1 MATYLLTGSAG
12 FIGAGVAELL
22 LSNGHTVVGVDKL
35 DDAYDTRLKRWR
47 LDQLEGRD
55 RFTFHRL
62 DICDRPGLRKILDS
76 NYDAVINLAARAGV
90 RHSVENPWVYFETNV
105 TGTLN
110 LLEAC
115 KEFGIGKFVLASTS
129 SVYGEDTP
137 QPFAEDS
144 QTSRPLSP
152 YASSKKAAEALA
164 YTYHHLHGLDVTVLR
179 FFTVYGPAG
188 RPDMVIFRFIRSIA
202 EGEVITVFGDG
213 KQERDFTYVEDV
225 ARGTV
230 AAVKPF
236 GYEIVN
242 LGSDRPAVLADV
254 ISLIETTLGKEARI
268 EYATRHS
275 ADVLST
281 RADIRRAHSLLGWR
295 PQVSLEEG
303 IKYAVRWYEQN
314 RSWARDIK

>member
-12 FIGAGVAELL
+12 FIGAKVAELL
-22 LSNGHTVVGVDKL
+22 LSSGHAVVGIDNL
-35 DDAYDTRLKRWR
+35 NDAYDTRLKRWR

-55 RFTFHRL
+55 GFTFHRL
-62 DICDRPGLRKILDS
+62 DICDLPGLRQIFDS
-76 NYDAVINLAARAGV
+76 SFDAVINLAARAGV
-90 RHSVENPWVYFETNV
+90 RHSVEDPWAYFETNV
-105 TGTLN
+105 TGTIN

-115 KEFGIGKFVLASTS
+115 REFGVGKFVLASTS

-137 QPFAEDS
+137 RPFPEDS

-179 FFTVYGPAG
+179 YFTVYGPAG

-202 EGEVITVFGDG
+202 EGEPITVFGEG
-213 KQERDFTYVEDV
+213 KQERDFTHVDDI

-230 AAVKPF
+230 ASVKPL

-254 ISLIETTLGKEARI
+254 ISLIESTLGKKARI
-268 EYATRHS
+268 EYVDRHS
-275 ADVLST
+275 ADVLFT
-281 RADIRRAHSLLGWR
+281 WADIRRAHDLLGWR
-295 PQVSLEEG
+295 PQVSLEAG
-303 IKYAVRWYEQN
+303 IADVTRWYREN
-314 RSWARDIK
+314 RRWAKDIR